1 MYKNQS
7 AIDALRRASG
17 VYISDPSHPSARNS
31 IVTML
36 EANNWNDDKIA
47 CDLLGEVLAFAADH
61 ADFELMHRILNHEHC
76 SIGIVL
82 DNAGVDYN
90 ALSGLLKNTNQ
101 STARD
106 TYQLMEQILNNAGM
120 FLKEIALNKSIEEN
134 TNHMDNP
141 GGGTLIHL
149 AIHVISTRK
158 LDPQH
163 LELLL
168 THISSINS
176 INVNKVNHTT
186 GETPL
191 IAAIRAQR
199 HDIVM
204 LLLRH
209 RKIEPW
215 QIIETHDRSGSESH
229 GLTAI
234 IVAQSIKYEYRNLA
248 KNDHRLVTAEKIW
261 SSVHSYLV
269 NMRMNQLLSRDHDDS
284 ESIMSDI
291 SDNDNLQT
299 ELDEK
304 LHDIDDDEMSTRAI
318 ASPADSNLYAEV
330 STRAVV
336 TPANSNQS
344 QSKNKRLREDKED
357 LATDSRKI
365 NLFAE
370 TLTVYPQTTDII
382 AEEKYDEHGSPC
394 RDHTISLKGYY

>member
-1 MYKNQS
+1 
-7 AIDALRRASG
+7 
-17 VYISDPSHPSARNS
+17 
-31 IVTML
+31 ML

-47 CDLLGEVLAFAADH
+47 CGLLGEVLAFAADH

-82 DNAGVDYN
+82 DNAGVDFN
-90 ALSGLLKNTNQ
+90 ALSGLLKKHPSINCQRYIPTDGTNSQ
-101 STARD
+101 QR
-106 TYQLMEQILNNAGM
+106 GM
-120 FLKEIALNKSIEEN
+120 FQKEIALNKSIEEN

-168 THISSINS
+168 THISSTDS

-215 QIIETHDRSGSESH
+215 QIIETHDRSDSESH

-234 IVAQSIKYEYRNLA
+234 IVAQSMKYEYRNLA

-304 LHDIDDDEMSTRAI
+304 LHDIDDDEMSTRAV
-318 ASPADSNLYAEV
+318 ASPAESNQYAEV

-344 QSKNKRLREDKED
+344 QSKNKRLREEKEA

-370 TLTVYPQTTDII
+370 SVVMYHQTTDSI
-382 AEEKYDEHGSPC
+382 AEEKHNEHVNAYLDYPKKPE
-394 RDHTISLKGYY
+394 RT